1 VYLLCCADGWIIFH
15 SPDRRCARPRKASH
29 RPIGQLSADV
39 ASGVLPPA
47 QPVPLA
53 QPHDDSAYPRA
64 VETFLALEGA
74 SEASKRKILWDN
86 RTRLYG
92 I

>member
-1 VYLLCCADGWIIFH
+1 VELWRQSKDEKSYGLW
-15 SPDRRCARPRKASH
+15 
-29 RPIGQLSADV
+29 ADV
-39 ASGVLPPA
+39 LCSCVESLGVGSRLRSMRI
-47 QPVPLA
+47 QPCQTQKFGTTP
-53 QPHDDSAYPRA
+53 AYPRA

>member
-15 SPDRRCARPRKASH
+15 SPDRRCAQPRNASH

-39 ASGVLPPA
+39 ASGALPPA
-47 QPVPLA
+47 QPVPPA